1 MDTDFRNIKPANKAT
16 KPLFHNQLLLGK
28 TQKLD
33 RLSLSLSASG
43 GRFISHANALPL
55 FKTAITAGPGRWRCA
70 TSPDNPPDKHP
81 ARTARPGMEHGEM
94 QAHPTIGDVQRRPT
108 KSTGRVNIIISLF
121 LSKTTSVINEVWNA
135 RKMQASIFAGD
146 LENVIKTRTL

>member
-1 MDTDFRNIKPANKAT
+1 
-16 KPLFHNQLLLGK
+16 
-28 TQKLD
+28 
-33 RLSLSLSASG
+33 
-43 GRFISHANALPL
+43 
-55 FKTAITAGPGRWRCA
+55 
-70 TSPDNPPDKHP
+70 
-81 ARTARPGMEHGEM
+81 MEHGEM